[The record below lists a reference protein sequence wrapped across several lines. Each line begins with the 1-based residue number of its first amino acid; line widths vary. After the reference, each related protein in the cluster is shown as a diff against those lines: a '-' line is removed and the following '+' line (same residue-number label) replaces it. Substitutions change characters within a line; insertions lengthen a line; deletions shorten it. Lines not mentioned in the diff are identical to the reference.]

1 MKANEYSV
9 LRRKRE
15 RSILLNTA
23 NRMSRIRNL
32 ELAIGF
38 RKIKL
43 KEMERKELMTV
54 SKINSWSF
62 RIIEKGKMEE

>member
-38 RKIKL
+38 RTIML
-43 KEMERKELMTV
+43 KERERKELMTV

>member
-23 NRMSRIRNL
+23 NRMNRIRNL

-62 RIIEKGKMEE
+62 RVIEKGKMEE